1 MKPIER
7 LTANHKGHF
16 EFRLCNVDSNPNS
29 DATQECL
36 DRRVLKIAGTDSTR
50 LRDVDKYGTATIT
63 VRVQLP
69 SDVACRHCVFQ
80 WKYTAGNNWGTDP
93 ITGQSGLGM
102 GIENETFMGCSDISI
117 NGNGSPIETIPPII
131 VTPGTPAT
139 TRRKTSSRPPSGS
152 TTWSSNGVQYK
163 TNDIVLYEGKKFQC
177 IADHTSFP
185 GAEPG
190 ILTWAWW
197 KSID

>member
-1 MKPIER
+1 
-7 LTANHKGHF
+7 
-16 EFRLCNVDSNPNS
+16 NPNS

-50 LRDVDKYGTATIT
+50 LRDVDKYGTGTIT

-117 NGNGSPIETIPPII
+117 NGNGSPVETRPPII
-131 VTPGTPAT
+131 VTPSTPAT
-139 TRRKTSSRPPSGS
+139 TTRKTSSRPPSGS

-163 TNDIVLYEGKKFQC
+163 TNDIVLYQGKRFQC
-177 IADHTSFP
+177 VAGHTSFP

-197 KSID
+197 KPIN